1 MHYTHATATFSASLL
16 LRLTRLFPEQCSIEE
31 VRTQVEKLSSLLS
44 EIPGKRY
51 AVTLQ
56 LMLKRARKRSRVSQS
71 RSPTLSRGENR
82 HHRTNS
88 MDYVSD
94 HNGAGGNAP
103 SDQQGSGAPVSSHEP
118 VSPAYDFTNH
128 PAVATQMHVTHDQ
141 PGNVAFTPNVDNIW
155 RGFEATS
162 NEQLPVWLSDQTLGG
177 NSFQQNGMDAFLLPH
192 EFFPPAP
199 QIW

>member
-16 LRLTRLFPEQCSIEE
+16 LRLTRLFPDECSVEE
-31 VRTQVEKLSSLLS
+31 VRTQVEKLASLLS

-56 LMLKRARKRSRVSQS
+56 LMLKRAKKRNRVSQS
-71 RSPTLSRGENR
+71 RSPTLSRGEAR
-82 HHRTNS
+82 HHRMNS
-88 MDYVSD
+88 VEYASD
-94 HNGAGGNAP
+94 HNGTGGNAP
-103 SDQQGSGAPVSSHEP
+103 SDQQGQGAPLSSHEP
-118 VSPAYDFTNH
+118 VSPAYDFANH
-128 PAVATQMHVTHDQ
+128 ATMATQMHMTHD
-141 PGNVAFTPNVDNIW
+141 PHGNVTFAPSVDNIW